1 MEREAILAAV
11 REINGHLVAVL
22 IQTIP
27 ADDQIII
34 NHVRAAAG
42 GTEALM
48 AALKATKG
56 IAE

>member
-11 REINGHLVAVL
+11 QAINRHLAAVL

-27 ADDQIII
+27 ADDQFIIA
-34 NHVRAAAG
+34 HVRAAAG